1 MTADIARGLAA
12 LTWHPHVTAS
22 DVGGTVCDQKHRRDC
37 SGDNLPTQR
46 GVRVDGKAVIRH
58 QTLTNRGGSVASA
71 ALDEA
76 TYHAGLLESTERIAE
91 ILTSAAP
98 ALRVTTCPDWTL
110 SELALHVGR
119 AHRWAQRIIETRAQK
134 PIDMSAVDMGLPATT
149 TRYGAWLCSGAT
161 AFSAAVQ
168 FAGIRTPVWSWSDNQ
183 SVGFWLRKITH
194 DTIIH
199 RIDAE
204 LTVGLRPSL
213 SPQMASDGVADL
225 LAAITT
231 LSTVG
236 HPDPIFEGLRGLGET
251 LQLQATDTADEWFV
265 TRMPE
270 GVRRTGRGGCDRT
283 RQRL

>member
-1 MTADIARGLAA
+1 M
-12 LTWHPHVTAS
+12 
-22 DVGGTVCDQKHRRDC
+22 
-37 SGDNLPTQR
+37 
-46 GVRVDGKAVIRH
+46 
-58 QTLTNRGGSVASA
+58 ASA

-76 TYHAGLLESTERIAE
+76 TYHAELLESTERIAE
-91 ILTSAAP
+91 ILTSAEP

-110 SELALHVGR
+110 SDLTLHVGR

-134 PIDMSAVDMGLPATT
+134 PIDMSVVHLGLPATT
-149 TRYGAWLCSGAT
+149 TRYGAWLCSGGT
-161 AFSAAVQ
+161 AFSTAVQ
-168 FAGIRTPVWSWSDNQ
+168 SAGTRTAVWSWSDDH
-183 SVGFWLRKITH
+183 SVGFWLRKLTH

-204 LTVGLRPSL
+204 LTVGLRPTL
-213 SPQMASDGVADL
+213 SAQMAADGIADL

-231 LSTVG
+231 LSTAG

-270 GVRRTGRGGCDRT
+270 GVRWTPGRGEADAIVRGNALDLLLALYR
-283 RQRL
+283 RSPIHVVDVIGDESLVEHWIAHSSF

>member
-1 MTADIARGLAA
+1 M
-12 LTWHPHVTAS
+12 
-22 DVGGTVCDQKHRRDC
+22 
-37 SGDNLPTQR
+37 
-46 GVRVDGKAVIRH
+46 
-58 QTLTNRGGSVASA
+58 
-71 ALDEA
+71 
-76 TYHAGLLESTERIAE
+76 
-91 ILTSAAP
+91 
-98 ALRVTTCPDWTL
+98 TTCPDWTL

-119 AHRWAQRIIETRAQK
+119 AHRWAQHIIETRAQK

-168 FAGIRTPVWSWSDNQ
+168 FAGIRTPVWSWSDDQ

-213 SPQMASDGVADL
+213 SPQMASDGVAKSL

-236 HPDPIFEGLRGLGET
+236 HPDPIFEGLPGSNSPCSSRPPTPPMKLPLRT
-251 LQLQATDTADEWFV
+251 S
-265 TRMPE
+265 MPE
-270 GVRRTGRGGCDRT
+270 GVRWTSGRGEADAIVRGSAFDLLLALYR
-283 RQRL
+283 RAPIHVVDVMGDESLVVHWIAHSSF